1 VPRTPTG
8 QNSRG
13 IETRTRILD
22 AAVGCLAEGGI
33 DAVRVAKVAQLAGVS
48 SALVHYHF
56 STREELL
63 AQALESSFRIAGD
76 VRSLNKYGS
85 GTPLER
91 LRSKLEE
98 SLPYPG
104 RRQREWEL
112 WVELWLRAVREPALR
127 TTATAVYRQ
136 LHGSWV
142 RLLDEGAEAGLW
154 VIDDARPAADRI
166 LALIDGYGLRALIED
181 PEIPVER
188 AFDAVW
194 ADISGY
200 LRPVSGN

>member
-1 VPRTPTG
+1 VAQLSKG

-22 AAVGCLAEGGI
+22 AAVSCLADGGI
-33 DAVRVAKVAQLAGVS
+33 DAVRVAKVSRLAGVS

-76 VRSLNKYGS
+76 VRSLDKYGT

-91 LRSKLEE
+91 LRLKVEE
-98 SLPYPG
+98 SLPFPG

-112 WVELWLRAVREPALR
+112 WVELWLRAVREPDLR
-127 TTATAVYRQ
+127 ATATAVYHQ

-142 RLLDEGAEAGLW
+142 ALLNEGVQAGLW
-154 VIDDARPAADRI
+154 EADDPDRIADRL

-181 PEIPVER
+181 PQIPVAH
-188 AFDAVW
+188 AFDEVW
-194 ADISGY
+194 TEISTQ
-200 LRPVSGN
+200 LRPNSGN

>member
-1 VPRTPTG
+1 VPKAAKG

-22 AAVGCLAEGGI
+22 GAVSCLADGGI

-56 STREELL
+56 ATREELL

-76 VRSLNKYGS
+76 VRSLDKYGS

-91 LRSKLEE
+91 LRSKIEE
-98 SLPYPG
+98 SLPFPG

-127 TTATAVYRQ
+127 ATATAVYRQ
-136 LHGSWV
+136 LHSSWV
-142 RLLDEGAEAGLW
+142 QLLEEGIEDGLW
-154 VIDDARPAADRI
+154 EADDPDAIADRV

-181 PEIPVER
+181 PEIPVQR
-188 AFDAVW
+188 AFDEVW
-194 ADISGY
+194 TDISTH
-200 LRPVSGN
+200 LRPLSRN